1 MQWLLL
7 LLLLSGWLLEREVE
21 GLMQLLL
28 LPASLL
34 ECKSLCG
41 QQEEVLDLPLELLE
55 LLLQTCWND
64 GGS

>member
-28 LPASLL
+28 LASLL
-34 ECKSLCG
+34 EYSYLCG
-41 QQEEVLDLPLELLE
+41 QQEEVLEPSLEYLE
-55 LLLQTCWND
+55 LLL
-64 GGS
+64 

>member
-1 MQWLLL
+1 MQWLLLL

-28 LPASLL
+28 LASLL
-34 ECKSLCG
+34 ECSYLCG

-55 LLLQTCWND
+55 LL
-64 GGS
+64 

>member
-28 LPASLL
+28 PASLL
-34 ECKSLCG
+34 ECSYLCG
-41 QQEEVLDLPLELLE
+41 QQEEVLDLPLEFLE
-55 LLLQTCWND
+55 LCCRHDWL
-64 GGS
+64 